1 MGSVMQ
7 TTKWMVIIMTIF
19 SLGGCFND
27 KNTILHANDIVL
39 IYKTPED
46 AMSSSLEG
54 RISELHAQQQAEV
67 EKFVDVKH
75 YQIYRVR
82 LPCGIVGY
90 VNEGDYVLLRN
101 DNESIR

>member
-1 MGSVMQ
+1 MGSLMQ
-7 TTKWMVIIMTIF
+7 TIKWTVLIMAIF
-19 SLGGCFND
+19 SLGGCFSDN
-27 KNTILHANDIVL
+27 NTVLHANGIVP

-46 AMSSSLEG
+46 AMPSSHEG
-54 RISELHAQQQAEV
+54 TISELYAQQQVEV

-82 LPCGIVGY
+82 LPGGIVGY